1 MAAPA
6 TRTRLEPGVFRL
18 PVDRIREGYYT
29 DVYFNLA
36 KDILEREGRHP
47 TVTMQVFQKSDSVL
61 GGVDEALAV
70 RRRARRSGAVTGR
83 TRGSSGWSEPR
94 RGRPTALAPE

>member
-18 PVDRIREGYYT
+18 PVDRLREGYYT

-70 RRRARRSGAVTGR
+70 LKECAKVGRSYRPIARLERVV
-83 TRGSSGWSEPR
+83 
-94 RGRPTALAPE
+94 

>member
-70 RRRARRSGAVTGR
+70 LKESAKVGRSYRPNARLERVV
-83 TRGSSGWSEPR
+83 
-94 RGRPTALAPE
+94 